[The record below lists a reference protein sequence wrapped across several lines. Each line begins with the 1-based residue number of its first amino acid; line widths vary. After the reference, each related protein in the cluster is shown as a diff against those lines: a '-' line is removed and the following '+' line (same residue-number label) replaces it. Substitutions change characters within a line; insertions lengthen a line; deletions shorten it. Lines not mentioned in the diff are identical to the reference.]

1 MKKPNISSFC
11 STFVL
16 LLSALLSTNAAHAVD
31 TEWEVMQ
38 RMQSDTAVR
47 IAYRETRT
55 LELID
60 QPWQGGGYLYSLAP
74 DLMIKEQLQPER
86 VLMGIKGD
94 RMFYFDPAANVRHRG
109 ELDAA
114 NPLSLHIAFFN
125 ALVNADVAL
134 LHRVYRVD
142 FDAREQDWLMTLKP
156 RRGDRPGLTVV
167 ISGPSG
173 QQAERIEIR
182 QADGDLGEFSLRK
195 DAEGE
200 AVETEVNR
208 LYLELLGN

>member
-1 MKKPNISSFC
+1 MKKTNLTSFC
-11 STFVL
+11 ATFVL
-16 LLSALLSTNAAHAVD
+16 LLSALLPAHAADAVD
-31 TEWEVMQ
+31 TEWNVMQ
-38 RMQSDTAVR
+38 RMQADTAVR

-60 QPWQGGGYLYSLAP
+60 QPWQGSGYLYSLAP

-94 RMFYFDPAANVRHRG
+94 RMFYFDPANNVRHRG

-156 RRGDRPGLTVV
+156 RRGDRSGLTVV

>member
-1 MKKPNISSFC
+1 MKKPNKNPSC
-11 STFVL
+11 LKLLLLLPVL
-16 LLSALLSTNAAHAVD
+16 LPANAAHAVD
-31 TEWEVMQ
+31 TEWKVMQ

-60 QPWQGGGYLYSLAP
+60 QPWQGSGYLYSLAP

-94 RMFYFDPAANVRHRG
+94 RMLYFDPVNNLRHRG

-156 RRGDRPGLTVV
+156 RRGDRSGLTVV
-167 ISGPSG
+167 ITGPSG

-182 QADGDLGEFSLRK
+182 QADGDFSEFLLRK

-200 AVETEVNR
+200 AIETEVNR
-208 LYLELLGN
+208 LYKELQGN

>member
-1 MKKPNISSFC
+1 MNKPNITSYC
-11 STFVL
+11 SIFL
-16 LLSALLSTNAAHAVD
+16 LLLPFFLSAKAAHAVD

-47 IAYRETRT
+47 IAYQETRI

-60 QPWQGGGYLYSLAP
+60 QPWQGSGYLYSQAP
-74 DLMIKEQLQPER
+74 DLMIKEQLRPER

-94 RMFYFDPAANVRHRG
+94 RMFYFDPAANMRHRG

-125 ALVNADVAL
+125 ALVNADIAL

-156 RRGDRPGLTVV
+156 RRGDRSGLTVV
-167 ISGPSG
+167 ISGPPG

-182 QADGDLGEFSLRK
+182 QADGDHSEFLLSK
-195 DAEGE
+195 DAEGKTI
-200 AVETEVNR
+200 ETEVNR
-208 LYLELLGN
+208 LYKELLGN